1 MDLVVMSG
9 EFVRQR
15 KSPDPVVDARTKLQ
29 EFTLQTSFSADAAKG
44 NNCLEPPPIWWRL

>member
-15 KSPDPVVDARTKLQ
+15 KSPDPVVTAGGKSQ
-29 EFTLQTSFSADAAKG
+29 EFTLRTSLLAKATKG
-44 NNCLEPPPIWWRL
+44 NNCLEPLPVW